1 MLGHTDVPI
10 SVCQVECH
18 PYWPQRDLIRFCH
31 RNDIHFTAYSPLGSP
46 DSAAMFK
53 RETPE
58 LMKDPVIVGVSVRT
72 GRNVGQVLLKWALQ
86 GRPTCSV
93 LPKSSSPSRIR
104 GNLDVLTWRLS
115 ENDLDA
121 IDAVSRRCRM
131 VDGSFWLSPDGP
143 YRTLEDLWD
152 GP

>member
-1 MLGHTDVPI
+1 
-10 SVCQVECH
+10 
-18 PYWPQRDLIRFCH
+18 
-31 RNDIHFTAYSPLGSP
+31 
-46 DSAAMFK
+46 MFK

-86 GRPTCSV
+86 RRPTCSV